1 MAGIL
6 VFADAPGGKPTD
18 DTYGAL
24 AAARELA
31 TALDEPLLSAL
42 IGAETTSAAE
52 HLKRTTARVYVAE
65 GAAYLRYTSESFD
78 AAAAAIIDTARPSV
92 VLFTHTLQTREWVP
106 RLAARLKVGLV
117 SDCTG
122 LRLDGRVLVAMKP
135 VYGGSAIAT
144 YAVHGAPAMATVRA
158 GAFQPASSPDC
169 GGEVVSVTVP
179 TLEPRVTVLEEI
191 VAATDGA
198 PRLKDAK
205 VIVSGGRGVGGP
217 DNWHYIEEASNAIGA
232 AVGCSRPVA
241 DAGWVPSTHQVGLSG
256 TSVSPDLYI
265 AVGISGAVQHLA
277 GIASARTVVAI
288 NSDPDAEIFN
298 RAMYGV
304 VGDFRE
310 VLPAFVERVRQL
322 RG

>member
-1 MAGIL
+1 MAGVL
-6 VFADAPGGKPTD
+6 VFADASGGKPTE
-18 DTYGAL
+18 DTYGVL

-31 TALDEPLLSAL
+31 AALGEPLLSAL
-42 IGAETTSAAE
+42 IGAETTPAAE
-52 HLKRTTARVYVAE
+52 HLKRATERVYVAQ
-65 GAAYLRYTSESFD
+65 GAAYRCYTSESFA
-78 AAAAAIIDTARPSV
+78 AAAAAIVDAARPSV

-122 LRLDGRVLVAMKP
+122 LRLAGRTLVATKP

-158 GAFQPASSPDC
+158 SAFQLVPLAEC
-169 GGEVVSVTVP
+169 GGEVVCVSVP
-179 TLEPRVTVLEEI
+179 TLETRVTVLEEI

-217 DNWHYIEEASNAIGA
+217 DNWHYIEEASSALGA

-241 DAGWVPSTHQVGLSG
+241 DAGWVSSSHQVGLSG
-256 TSVSPDLYI
+256 TSVSPDLYV

-298 RAMYGV
+298 RATYGV